1 MTRFN
6 QGLMAVLS
14 VGVAL
19 YAWIAYGALPLGSLV
34 HPQMRLS
41 FQAHSVAV
49 YAHVFGAAM
58 ALAVGPWQFS
68 SRLRARRPGLH
79 RWLGRIYLGVGVLI
93 GGLAGLYLSVHAYG
107 GLPGKLGFAALA
119 LLWLFTGVRAFQA
132 IRHGDIQSHRRWMV
146 RNFALSLAA
155 VTLRIWLP
163 SSMMLRIPFDLAYPL
178 IAWLC
183 WVPNLVV
190 AELVLRRSSHGQS
203 WPAPR

>member
-19 YAWIAYGALPLGSLV
+19 YAWIAYGALPLGALV

-41 FQAHSVAV
+41 FQAHSAAV

-68 SRLRARRPGLH
+68 SRWRARRPGLH
-79 RWLGRIYLGVGVLI
+79 RWLGRVYLGVGVLL

-190 AELVLRRSSHGQS
+190 AELVLRRSAHGQS
-203 WPAPR
+203 RPAPH